1 MKKGRGEIKT
11 RTSDRLRAAG
21 ITGSRKSLPTG
32 IQNLSSSSEER
43 TEDIMAEGSGG
54 KRESPGTSKKRVRTE
69 TKKEEDTVQKKQRIK
84 SLVSRKRVYR
94 GKGKKQK
101 EVEGKVKAVKKEEKA
116 GEDRRR
122 KGKAPMN
129 PEKSELQFLIGGRVL
144 RFGLREFALITGLR
158 CHEIPDINHEDIKGG
173 GRLKGVYFENLK
185 TVMRQYLNVMFNI
198 STAGTDDDR
207 IKMAKLYFLES
218 FLIPKQECLSVDWD
232 HIIMVDDDEVFDGYP
247 WGRVTFELLVDFMN
261 KVVYSKG
268 QTVFSSFLKQL
279 EVSLMLAT
287 PDEVGMPFFAPFIET
302 EKDILKETEDE
313 LRKNKNSDL
322 IASVSLNRGM
332 PSTSEINV
340 LRKMVEKIEIS
351 QQRMETSVEGLLEFL
366 KSVELKMNN
375 RFEELVQKMNGIM
388 EATKRHEF
396 MGVQAFE
403 EHLNKVEEDQ
413 EEDDVEDLNLDTSN
427 RTVLEKRDD
436 DEDKDGKELM
446 DESQGDSSRGHD
458 GGQSKVVKSETP
470 PRAGDKESSQYK
482 APEET
487 DEEINKLIW
496 SIDESV
502 IYDEIKKKR
511 TEEKNAL
518 TVVVGCLLV

>member
-1 MKKGRGEIKT
+1 M
-11 RTSDRLRAAG
+11 
-21 ITGSRKSLPTG
+21 
-32 IQNLSSSSEER
+32 
-43 TEDIMAEGSGG
+43 EGL
-54 KRESPGTSKKRVRTE
+54 KIESVR
-69 TKKEEDTVQKKQRIK
+69 
-84 SLVSRKRVYR
+84 
-94 GKGKKQK
+94 
-101 EVEGKVKAVKKEEKA
+101 
-116 GEDRRR
+116 
-122 KGKAPMN
+122 
-129 PEKSELQFLIGGRVL
+129 
-144 RFGLREFALITGLR
+144 FA
-158 CHEIPDINHEDIKGG
+158 N
-173 GRLKGVYFENLK
+173 
-185 TVMRQYLNVMFNI
+185 
-198 STAGTDDDR
+198 
-207 IKMAKLYFLES
+207 
-218 FLIPKQECLSVDWD
+218 
-232 HIIMVDDDEVFDGYP
+232 
-247 WGRVTFELLVDFMN
+247 
-261 KVVYSKG
+261 
-268 QTVFSSFLKQL
+268 VFSSFLKQL

-511 TEEKNAL
+511 TEEKNGLPAGRL
-518 TVVVGCLLV
+518 TCGGSIPSLPPWMGIPNLVYSTNRTCPLLVQYSNSSGVYALAHLLNESSMGSDLWFFFNSSEKADNMTYESSGVPLMEFKAISHPLQALS